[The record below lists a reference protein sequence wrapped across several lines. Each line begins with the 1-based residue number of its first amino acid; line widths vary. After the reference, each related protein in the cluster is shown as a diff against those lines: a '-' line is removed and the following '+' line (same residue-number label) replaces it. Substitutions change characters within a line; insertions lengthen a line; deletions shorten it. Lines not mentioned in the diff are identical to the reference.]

1 MMAATATAV
10 VVVVARSVGEVVG
23 EVGGV
28 VSGEVSG
35 VVDGCLLCL
44 TPTYCRNLTDMCW
57 NENCYAMTFGG
68 D

>member
-10 VVVVARSVGEVVG
+10 MVVVARSVGEVSG

-35 VVDGCLLCL
+35 VVGGCVLCL
-44 TPTYCRNLTDMCW
+44 TPTYRRNRTDMYW
-57 NENCYAMTFGG
+57 NKFILV
-68 D
+68 

>member
-1 MMAATATAV
+1 MMAATTTAV
-10 VVVVARSVGEVVG
+10 AVGVARLVG
-23 EVGGV
+23 EVGGKVRGV

-35 VVDGCLLCL
+35 VVGGCVLCL
-44 TPTYCRNLTDMCW
+44 TPTYCRNRTDMYR